1 MSDESSRRPPSE
13 PTSAL
18 RPLSALATRWTDDE
32 GNRAGD
38 PSAISDRWERLR
50 RGLEHGTSP
59 RPRGRRVWL
68 TLGVAG
74 AMAVGVALVWQRAQ
88 PPRVTFAVDGATL
101 GGDGYVS
108 GVGSAPAALRFSEG
122 TKVDLGPGSRAF
134 VVSTDRRG
142 ARLRL
147 EEGRAHVAVV
157 HRPRARWTVEAGPF
171 TVQVTGTM
179 FDVHWSGGDD
189 LFEVHLIAG
198 SVRVRGPLT
207 GEGVTLRAGERFQAR
222 PNQRV
227 MQVERATEETT
238 EAAQAPAATSPA
250 AARAAPA
257 PVQVSPPSEPPA
269 PLLPAS
275 PASPPSASSAGA
287 GAAAPLRASRAR
299 VVASATPGLG
309 GNLGATWRQRVASGD
324 FRSVLDEAE
333 EQGTAQC
340 LRSLPE
346 DRLASLADA
355 ARYAGRSAL
364 ARDVL
369 LAQRSR
375 FAGSSLARRAAFLLG
390 RLAEESGETPRAA
403 LDWYETYL
411 AEAPQGSYAG
421 EALGRK
427 MLVMRANGETA
438 AAAAVA
444 REYLDRFPSGAYAG
458 SARAITDGA
467 PP

>member
-1 MSDESSRRPPSE
+1 
-13 PTSAL
+13 
-18 RPLSALATRWTDDE
+18 
-32 GNRAGD
+32 
-38 PSAISDRWERLR
+38 
-50 RGLEHGTSP
+50 
-59 RPRGRRVWL
+59 
-68 TLGVAG
+68 
-74 AMAVGVALVWQRAQ
+74 
-88 PPRVTFAVDGATL
+88 
-101 GGDGYVS
+101 
-108 GVGSAPAALRFSEG
+108 VGSAPAALRFSEG
-122 TKVDLGPGSRAF
+122 TKVDLGPGSRAL

-179 FDVHWSGGDD
+179 FDVHWSGDED

-207 GEGVTLRAGERFQAR
+207 GEGVTLRAGEKFQAR
-222 PNQRV
+222 PNQQV
-227 MQVERATEETT
+227 MRVERAAEETT
-238 EAAQAPAATSPA
+238 AAAQAPARALPA
-250 AARAAPA
+250 PVTVARPEAAPA
-257 PVQVSPPSEPPA
+257 PSLPAVPPA
-269 PLLPAS
+269 APAAAATS
-275 PASPPSASSAGA
+275 SSVSASASASASATSG
-287 GAAAPLRASRAR
+287 GVPAAAPPRVSRAR
-299 VVASATPGLG
+299 VVASTTPGLA

-355 ARYAGRSAL
+355 ARYAGRSTL
-364 ARDVL
+364 ARDAL
-369 LAQRSR
+369 LAQRRR
-375 FAGSSLARRAAFLLG
+375 FAGSSTARRAAFLLG
-390 RLAEESGETPRAA
+390 RLAEESGQPPGAA

-411 AEAPQGSYAG
+411 TEAPQGSYAD

-438 AAAAVA
+438 AAVVVA
-444 REYLDRFPSGAYAG
+444 REYLGRFPSGAYAG
-458 SARAITDGA
+458 SARAIRDGA